1 MARLLR
7 LKSLRLLQRPLP
19 CKKVCFLV
27 IARSYTLS
35 RGCFDTPDL

>member
-7 LKSLRLLQRPLP
+7 LKSLCLLQRTLL

-27 IARSYTLS
+27 IACSHTLS
-35 RGCFDTPDL
+35 KGCFQTSDL